1 MTACSLLDERA
12 DDFAWCEDV
21 IRRNSHSFYRAFSLL
36 PACKRQSVYALYA
49 FCRLADD
56 CVDRDASAAK
66 LEQVQD
72 DLARFFA
79 GTVVDAPLWRAL
91 DAVCSS
97 FDLDAQPFFDMLEG
111 QRRDLSF
118 RQPETMGDLEEYGY
132 YVAGSVG
139 LMLLPILHAAS
150 PVDDGLRDSAV
161 ALGVAMQLT
170 NILRDVGE
178 DLELSLIH
186 I

>member
-21 IRRNSHSFYRAFSLL
+21 IRRNSHSFHRAFSLL

-72 DLARFFA
+72 DLIFYPRPPGNYRPDAR
-79 GTVVDAPLWRAL
+79 
-91 DAVCSS
+91 C
-97 FDLDAQPFFDMLEG
+97 
-111 QRRDLSF
+111 
-118 RQPETMGDLEEYGY
+118 RQTY
-132 YVAGSVG
+132 YH
-139 LMLLPILHAAS
+139 PHF
-150 PVDDGLRDSAV
+150 
-161 ALGVAMQLT
+161 
-170 NILRDVGE
+170 
-178 DLELSLIH
+178 
-186 I
+186 

>member
-161 ALGVAMQLT
+161 ALGVAMQ
-170 NILRDVGE
+170 
-178 DLELSLIH
+178 
-186 I
+186 